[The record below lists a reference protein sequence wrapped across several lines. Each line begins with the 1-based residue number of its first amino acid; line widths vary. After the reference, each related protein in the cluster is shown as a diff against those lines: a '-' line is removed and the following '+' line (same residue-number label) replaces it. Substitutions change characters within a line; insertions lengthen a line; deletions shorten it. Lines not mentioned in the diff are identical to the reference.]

1 MNIIQLSSQPTH
13 PHPPARLEPKH
24 RAHSSITQLSHL
36 PSPTKQIPRFQYN
49 PILDYQ
55 TQYLDYNHLPL
66 LHSQEVF
73 NDQRPPTF
81 EVRPSV
87 RISDALLAFLQL

>member
-1 MNIIQLSSQPTH
+1 MNIIQLSSQPSH
-13 PHPPARLEPKH
+13 PHPPARLESKH

-36 PSPTKQIPRFQYN
+36 PSPTKQIPRFHYN
-49 PILDYQ
+49 PILDNQ
-55 TQYLDYNHLPL
+55 TQYLDYYHLPL

-73 NDQRPPTF
+73 NDQGPPTF

-87 RISDALLAFLQL
+87 RISDGLLAFLQL